1 MAAFD
6 AAVVR
11 QKLDAQ
17 KADLE
22 HDIYERTVGE
32 EAIIAND
39 PLNDSGGIPSD
50 QADDADAVSDAERN
64 QALLRNTQNLLD
76 QVNAALVR
84 LDNGTYGKCLRCGKD
99 IPARRL
105 EALPYVAYDVE
116 CQEIIERERGETG
129 GRSIAY

>member
-1 MAAFD
+1 MAEFD
-6 AAVVR
+6 AAVIR

-17 KADLE
+17 KAELE
-22 HDIYERTVGE
+22 HDIYERTVGD
-32 EAIIAND
+32 EAIIPND

-50 QADDADAVSDAERN
+50 QADDADALSDVERN
-64 QALLRNTQNLLD
+64 QAILRNTQNLLD
-76 QVNAALVR
+76 QVNAALER
-84 LDNGTYGKCLRCGKD
+84 LDNGTYGTCQRCGKD

-116 CQEIIERERGETG
+116 CQEIIERERGDSA